1 MKNGKKLITSIFS
14 LLLINSLFAQKIVK
28 NSFIDSQQFNV
39 GMFSV
44 VGNNPSS
51 PYPGTE
57 EFRNELRTI
66 RQGTDNEYIAINSLH
81 TYGHFISDSVF
92 WTKYLGDISSVSDSL
107 KTLGDCNFD
116 YIDTNGDSII
126 SQDELDTFS
135 NLFESFIT
143 YPNTDHILGWY
154 IIDEPSARGF
164 NPAEVN
170 IIYNTI
176 KQRDSRPIY
185 IAEAPSQPDYSR
197 FLCDVL
203 MIDDYYYTV
212 NDFGDFFTLSAWKYL
227 LTQAH
232 EQLINAG
239 RGETKIQ
246 AILVLGEEI
255 YPDSLNEEYMES
267 HGLTHLAIRTVLDL
281 GVSGVWFYA
290 WRAGA
295 INEEDAVDRWLSRQ
309 NYAEAIESE
318 FHDRDFLVTAFNGNT
333 SKIVISDLG
342 NDQSPGDGIEF
353 DFDNKISAL
362 ASGDFQGSNDLEGH
376 SIFYDLS
383 YRLEE
388 GYRSNGDGD
397 DELITAFDNGDVYF
411 NENGNKPDQSQ
422 IGSNQGNILAT
433 TSGDF
438 DGDGDF
444 ELVTAMQSGGE
455 CKIYVSD
462 DAKEGSVMQY
472 QVYSSPN
479 FRVTALAAGDFN
491 GDGRDVLVT
500 AVSNSQFT
508 ESYIYV
514 DDISSTGNA
523 VQSPPWFV
531 SDNEFHV
538 SALTA
543 GDFTDDNIY
552 RDRLIFA
559 LSDKNLS
566 NTRIY
571 CSGLDTF
578 SFDSS
583 TVFYGPDNDF
593 HVTAMTFGD
602 FSDDNK
608 ITQELVIAL
617 SNNTL
622 DQTKI
627 YTTDDPIKN
636 GIGSVIYNPV
646 SPTNYYVSAIT
657 SASFRESLHPIT
669 SVEEDQRIN
678 NTKVEKF
685 TLFQNFPNPFNP
697 ETTIKYQVAEPAFV
711 TIKVYDALGREIVT
725 LVNENKQQGIYE
737 IVFSANSGSASNL
750 PSGVYFCRLQAGR
763 FVQVKK
769 MLLLK

>member
-1 MKNGKKLITSIFS
+1 
-14 LLLINSLFAQKIVK
+14 
-28 NSFIDSQQFNV
+28 
-39 GMFSV
+39 MFSV
-44 VGNNPSS
+44 VGNNPLS

-66 RQGTDNEYIAINSLH
+66 WQGADNKYTAINSLH

-92 WTKYLGDISSVSDSL
+92 WAKYLDDISSISDSL
-107 KTLGDCNFD
+107 KSLADCNFD
-116 YIDTNGDSII
+116 YIDANNDSII
-126 SQDELDTFS
+126 SQDELDTFN
-135 NLFESFIT
+135 NLFETFLT

-164 NPAEVN
+164 NSAEVN
-170 IIYNTI
+170 KIYNAI
-176 KQRDSRPIY
+176 KQRDNRPIY
-185 IAEAPSQPDYSR
+185 IAEAPSQADYSR

-212 NDFGDFFTLSAWKYL
+212 NGFGDFFTLAAWKYL
-227 LTQAH
+227 LTQAR
-232 EQLINAG
+232 EQLNNAG
-239 RGETKIQ
+239 RRETKIQ

-255 YPDSLNEEYMES
+255 FPDSLNEEYMES
-267 HGLTHLAIRTVLDL
+267 HGLTHSAIRTVLDL
-281 GVSGVWFYA
+281 GVDGVWFYA

-295 INEEDAVDRWLSRQ
+295 INEEDAVNRWLNQQ
-309 NYAEAIESE
+309 NYAEAVETE
-318 FHDRDFLVTAFNGNT
+318 FHDRDFLVAAFNSNT

-342 NDQSPGDGIEF
+342 NDQSPGEGIEF
-353 DFDNKISAL
+353 DFNNKINAL
-362 ASGDFQGSNDLEGH
+362 ASGDFQGSNDLEGNT
-376 SIFYDLS
+376 IFYDLG

-397 DELITAFDNGDVYF
+397 DELITAFNNGEVYF
-411 NENGNKPDQSQ
+411 NENGNKPGQLQ
-422 IGSNQGNILAT
+422 IGSIQGNILAT

-444 ELVTAMQSGGE
+444 ELVTAVQTGSE

-462 DAKEGSVMQY
+462 DAKEGSVKQY
-472 QVYSSPN
+472 QVYSSAN

-491 GDGRDVLVT
+491 GDGRDELVT
-500 AVSNSQFT
+500 AVCDSQFT

-514 DDISSTGNA
+514 NDISLTGI
-523 VQSPPWFV
+523 VGDGSPWFGPE
-531 SDNEFHV
+531 NEFHIT
-538 SALTA
+538 ALTA

-559 LSDKNLS
+559 LSDANLS
-566 NTRIY
+566 NTKLY

-583 TVFYGPDNDF
+583 TVFYGPDINF
-593 HVTAMTFGD
+593 HVTGMTFGD

-608 ITQELVIAL
+608 ITVELVIAF
-617 SNNTL
+617 SNSTL
-622 DQTKI
+622 DQTKV
-627 YTTDDPIKN
+627 YKTDDPIIN

-646 SPTNYYVSAIT
+646 SSTDYYVSAMT
-657 SASFRESLHPIT
+657 SASFRESLHPVT
-669 SVEEDQRIN
+669 SVEDDQIIN
-678 NTKVEKF
+678 NGEVEKL

-697 ETTIKYQVAEPAFV
+697 ATIIRYRVAEPVYV
-711 TIKVYDALGREIVT
+711 TITVYDALGREVTT
-725 LVNENKQQGIYE
+725 LVNENKQAGIFE
-737 IVFSANSGSASNL
+737 IEFTANSGSVNSL